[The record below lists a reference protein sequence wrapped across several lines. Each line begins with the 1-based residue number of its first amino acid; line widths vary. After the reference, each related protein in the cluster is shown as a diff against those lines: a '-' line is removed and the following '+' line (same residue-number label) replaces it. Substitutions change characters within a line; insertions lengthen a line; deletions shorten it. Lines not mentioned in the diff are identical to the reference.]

1 MTIVLADD
9 HTLILNGLSS
19 LLKSSFID
27 AQIICVTNKAELL
40 NALQNNTV
48 TVLVQDVRFGKDD
61 ARDFVDSLKIDYPQL
76 KIVLLTSISDAHSI
90 SNMIRLKIDGL
101 ILKSETSDQ
110 IVQSIKD
117 VLDGNRILPQHNQK
131 LTDNKIE
138 LITQLSRREKEVLR
152 EILNEKSIKEIA
164 NTLYISDKTVEM
176 HRSNLFVKLDVK
188 NVTGLVKKAI
198 LLNLLEE

>member
-9 HTLILNGLSS
+9 HVLILNGLSS

-27 AQIICVTNKAELL
+27 AQIICVSNKSELL
-40 NALQNNTV
+40 HILNNNTI
-48 TVLVQDVRFGKDD
+48 TILVQDVRFGKDD

-76 KIVLLTSISDAHSI
+76 KIILLTSISDAHSI

-101 ILKSETSDQ
+101 ILKSETSEQ
-110 IVQSIKD
+110 IIQSIKD
-117 VLDGNRILPQHNQK
+117 VLEGNRILPQQNQM
-131 LTDNKIE
+131 LTDHKTE
-138 LITQLSRREKEVLR
+138 LVTQLSRREKEVLR

-164 NTLYISDKTVEM
+164 NTLFISDKTVEM